1 MTGRMLTVSVL
12 ALAVTASAVA
22 VIYGEHRARLAFVEL
37 QSLQQERDRLDVKW
51 GRLRLEQGAWETH
64 GRVERLAR
72 EELGMRMPQRGE
84 MKIVVLP
91 TAGPVKR

>member
-1 MTGRMLTVSVL
+1 MKGQVLTVSVL

-22 VIYGEHRARLAFVEL
+22 VIYGEHRARRAFVEL

-64 GRVERLAR
+64 GRIERLAR
-72 EELGMRMPQRGE
+72 EELDMTMPQRSE

-91 TAGPVKR
+91 KRGPVDQ